1 MSVIRMRSKNQ
12 FTLPASLVRASGIQ
26 IDDKLSVSLVNGSIV
41 ITPISPKHQGL
52 SDVMAFAGIVQGVWG
67 DSPEEVEHNLQ
78 RDRATWER

>member
-41 ITPISPKHQGL
+41 ITPMGPKHQGL
-52 SDVMAFAGIVQGVWG
+52 SDVMAFAGIAQGVWG

>member
-1 MSVIRMRSKNQ
+1 MPEIRMRSKNQ

-41 ITPISPKHQGL
+41 ITPMGPKHQGL
-52 SDVMAFAGIVQGVWG
+52 SDVMAFAGIAQGVWG
-67 DSPEEVEHNLQ
+67 DTPEEVEQTLE

>member
-52 SDVMAFAGIVQGVWG
+52 SDVMAFAGIAQGVWG
-67 DSPEEVEHNLQ
+67 DRPEEVAQNLQ

>member
-1 MSVIRMRSKNQ
+1 MPEIRMRSKNQ

-41 ITPISPKHQGL
+41 ITPMGPKHQGL
-52 SDVMAFAGIVQGVWG
+52 SDVMAFAGIAQGVWG
-67 DSPEEVEHNLQ
+67 DTPEEVEQTLQ

>member
-41 ITPISPKHQGL
+41 ITPISPEHQGL
-52 SDVMAFAGIVQGVWG
+52 SDVMAFAGIAQGVWG
-67 DSPEEVEHNLQ
+67 DCPEEVEHNLQ

>member
-1 MSVIRMRSKNQ
+1 MPEIRMRSKNQ

-41 ITPISPKHQGL
+41 ITPMGPKHQGL
-52 SDVMAFAGIVQGVWG
+52 SDVMAFAGIAQGVWG
-67 DSPEEVEHNLQ
+67 DSPEEVEQTLQ

>member
-52 SDVMAFAGIVQGVWG
+52 SDVMAFAGIAQGVWG

>member
-41 ITPISPKHQGL
+41 ITPISPEHQGL
-52 SDVMAFAGIVQGVWG
+52 SDVMAFAGIAQGVWG
-67 DSPEEVEHNLQ
+67 DSPEEVEQTLQ